1 MAGFCFL
8 SMSLSGL
15 RGRRHLPK
23 QVRCLFQERGET
35 GHLSTGDESRAQMT
49 ENFVPRWLLIL
60 GAIALIA
67 LIAGYVTFGGANM
80 GR

>member
-1 MAGFCFL
+1 
-8 SMSLSGL
+8 MS
-15 RGRRHLPK
+15 
-23 QVRCLFQERGET
+23 VGEIR
-35 GHLSTGDESRAQMT
+35 DAPIT
-49 ENFVPRWLLIL
+49 EILVPRWLWLL